1 MNNIDRTLEKY
12 FEAETSLEE
21 EKELIL
27 YFQSDNIESRHE
39 QYRAIFQFITIE
51 KSTSPTKITRHSKK
65 ANLYYF
71 TAACASVIAAIFIT
85 INFSQSSKIE
95 SVVYV
100 NGKKIV
106 DIETIHNEALRA
118 INSIEDDGDIL
129 ESQIDL
135 LDSFTQ

>member
-12 FEAETSLEE
+12 FEGETSLEE

-27 YFQSDNIESRHE
+27 YFQSDKIESKHE
-39 QYRAIFQFITIE
+39 QYKAIFQFITIE
-51 KSTSPTKITRHSKK
+51 KSTTVKEIRRHSNK

-71 TAACASVIAAIFIT
+71 AAASASVIAAIFIT

-106 DIETIHNEALRA
+106 DIETIHNETLKA